1 MAVEAVP
8 VDIVSR
14 KFPEKGKS
22 TGKISNSRP
31 LATALPNVTANI
43 R

>member
-8 VDIVSR
+8 VEIVSM
-14 KFPEKGKS
+14 KFPENGKS
-22 TGKISNSRP
+22 TGKILISRP
-31 LATALPNVTANI
+31 LATALPNVNAHI